1 MATLVLPHDP
11 SWMLAF
17 SREARALAAAV
28 APTVMAL
35 HHIGST
41 AVPGILAKPVIDMLG
56 ETSCLRAFDLSSPR
70 FEAMGYESMG
80 AFGIEGRRYFR
91 KSAADGTR
99 THHLHVYEVGSPQIA
114 RHLSFRDYLLAF
126 PDRAAAY
133 SALKARLVSGGS
145 DGRATYQEAKA
156 AFVAVLD
163 AEAAAWRTST
173 GRP

>member
-11 SWMLAF
+11 SWMQNF
-17 SREARALAAAV
+17 RDEARVLAAAV
-28 APTVMAL
+28 APTDIGL

-56 ETSCLRAFDLSSPR
+56 ETSSLGAFDRSSR
-70 FEAMGYESMG
+70 RLEAIGYESMG

-91 KSAADGTR
+91 KSAADGAR
-99 THHLHVYEVGSPQIA
+99 THHLHVYEIGSPQIA
-114 RHLSFRDYLLAF
+114 RHLAFRDYLLAF

-133 SALKARLVSGGS
+133 SELKSRILSGGS
-145 DGRATYQEAKA
+145 VTYQEAKA
-156 AFVAVLD
+156 AFVAALD
-163 AEAAAWRTST
+163 AEAAAWRKST